1 MALAMATL
9 GGSSNTTLC
18 IACTLVLTLVEER
31 ALDAD
36 QSSAVCDLLDAQFQA
51 LGISAGFTSL
61 LIVVSAVSTVL
72 RTLQAMTTV
81 PRLFKT
87 IDREAGRA

>member
-1 MALAMATL
+1 MVNPGKATEAFLYRIQQAANVVGGLMLAL
-9 GGSSNTTLC
+9 
-18 IACTLVLTLVEER
+18 LVGF
-31 ALDAD
+31 
-36 QSSAVCDLLDAQFQA
+36 SDLLDAQFQA